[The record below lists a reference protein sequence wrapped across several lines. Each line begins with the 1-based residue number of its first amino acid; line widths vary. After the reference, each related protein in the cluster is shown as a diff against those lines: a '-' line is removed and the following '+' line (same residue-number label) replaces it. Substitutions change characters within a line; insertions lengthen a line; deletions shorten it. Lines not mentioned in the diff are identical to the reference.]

1 MRTIDHMNVLF
12 VAAAGPRQGFGHLVR
27 CGVLASGLGAR
38 PRVALRGSASARR
51 QARAL
56 GWQVH
61 MAMPTLLRTM
71 APDLLVVDEPSVAVA
86 TRWVRAARERGIAVA
101 AISDLRLNAVDADLT
116 IDGSITTMAGSTAAD
131 LQGPEFAILDA
142 TIARLRH
149 MPRARDRRRV
159 LIALGG
165 GTHVR
170 RLGRSLAHRIQEHLP
185 DIYVDLAPGFSTA
198 PLPTLPSGCQWIS
211 PYGLRQALATTGVAI
226 VAGGTTVY
234 EAAALGAPIV
244 TLAVADAQ
252 RTTTRAFSD
261 RGGAL
266 DASEANPLDA
276 IDRAAMEVAHL
287 IVNPDMAT
295 LLSQQAAR
303 LVDGNGTA
311 RVIDRLRA
319 LVALGRGSE
328 ASHAA

>member
-1 MRTIDHMNVLF
+1 MRPVAATTVLF

-27 CGVLASGLGAR
+27 CGVLASGLGVR
-38 PRVALRGSASARR
+38 PRFVLRGEAPARR
-51 QARAL
+51 HARAL

-61 MAMPTLLRTM
+61 LAMPTLLRTM
-71 APDLLVVDEPSVAVA
+71 APDLVVVDEPSVDVA
-86 TRWVRAARERGIAVA
+86 ARWVRAARERGIPVA

-116 IDGSITTMAGSTAAD
+116 IDGSITKLSGAVDAD

-149 MPRARDRRRV
+149 VPRARDRRRV

-170 RLGRSLAHRIQEHLP
+170 RVGRSVARRIQEYLP
-185 DIYVDLAPGFSTA
+185 DVYVDLAPGFSTVR
-198 PLPTLPSGCQWIS
+198 LPVLPSGCQWIS
-211 PYGLRQALATTGVAI
+211 PYGLRQALATTGVAV
-226 VAGGTTVY
+226 VAGGTTLY

-244 TLAVADAQ
+244 TLAVAEAQ
-252 RTTTRAFSD
+252 RLTTCAFSD

-266 DASEANPLDA
+266 DASAASPLDA
-276 IDRAAMEVAHL
+276 IDRAAVEVAHL
-287 IVNPDMAT
+287 ITNPDTAA
-295 LLSQQAAR
+295 LLSQQASR
-303 LVDGNGTA
+303 LVDANGTA
-311 RVIDRLRA
+311 RVVDRLR
-319 LVALGRGSE
+319 LLLTTQRGRG